1 MKKEKHEFS
10 QIEIK
15 FLGQLVS
22 KKQIQMDGSKVATIQ
37 DWPFPIKV
45 IKLCSFLELANY
57 YRRFIKDYSKIAI
70 HLTNSLKKEKEW
82 RWGLEC
88 QTAFQRLKDVI
99 TLEHVLR
106 LVDLELSFEV

>member
-37 DWPFPIKV
+37 DWPFPIK
-45 IKLCSFLELANY
+45 
-57 YRRFIKDYSKIAI
+57 
-70 HLTNSLKKEKEW
+70 TNALHKALGGVLVQE
-82 RWGLEC
+82 GYLV
-88 QTAFQRLKDVI
+88 AF
-99 TLEHVLR
+99 EG
-106 LVDLELSFEV
+106 